1 MLHRALLQKSL
12 PFLLSSIAAVLMCTV
27 ALYLSHIQALS
38 LEFGN
43 LYSKSA
49 HRVTASNEDV
59 MTSLEHLGTDARAF
73 LQLDS
78 APQIRLVSAKD
89 FRYLDIPFHDGE
101 GFSGADGEALVGSQ
115 ARCPTGYRRVG
126 TLGVTDDSMLSNQV
140 LLVDNRSFLSED
152 GSLILD
158 GANAASRFE
167 YLHPEA
173 IVEQLSESQRSF
185 GGTDVLSPLIRAV
198 GALLIAI
205 LSISSGYIFGAERVP
220 LLRTC
225 DLLGLDPY
233 RRGAV
238 LISGYT
244 LLNCATFGCIGAFL
258 HFAGSPPRFL
268 DGETVIVGTTA
279 AVALATC
286 TATAILLPRGR
297 WHTG

>member
-1 MLHRALLQKSL
+1 
-12 PFLLSSIAAVLMCTV
+12 MCSV
-27 ALYLSHIQALS
+27 ALYHSHIQILS

-43 LYSKSA
+43 LYSENA
-49 HRVTASNEDV
+49 HRVAASNEDV
-59 MTSLEHLGTDARAF
+59 MASLEHLGTDARVF
-73 LQLDS
+73 LQIDS
-78 APQIRLVSAKD
+78 APHIRLITARDICS
-89 FRYLDIPFHDGE
+89 LSIPFHDGE

-140 LLVDNRSFLSED
+140 LLVDNRSFSSED

-158 GANAASRFE
+158 GSNAASRFE

-198 GALLIAI
+198 GVLLIAI
-205 LSISSGYIFGAERVP
+205 LSISSGYIFGADKIK
-220 LLRTC
+220 LLRTY

-233 RRGAV
+233 RRGVAF
-238 LISGYT
+238 IAGYT

>member
-1 MLHRALLQKSL
+1 MPRRVLLQKVL
-12 PFLLSSIAAVLMCTV
+12 PFLLSSIAAALMCSV
-27 ALYLSHIQALS
+27 ALYHSHIQILS

-43 LYSKSA
+43 LYSENA
-49 HRVTASNEDV
+49 HRVAASNEDV
-59 MTSLEHLGTDARAF
+59 MTSLEHLGTDARVF
-73 LQLDS
+73 LQIDS
-78 APQIRLVSAKD
+78 APHIRLITARDIRS
-89 FRYLDIPFHDGE
+89 LSIPFHDGE

-158 GANAASRFE
+158 GSNAASRFE

-185 GGTDVLSPLIRAV
+185 GGTDVLSPLIRMIGV
-198 GALLIAI
+198 LLIAI
-205 LSISSGYIFGAERVP
+205 LSISSGYIFGADKIK
-220 LLRTC
+220 LLRTY

-233 RRGAV
+233 RRGAAF
-238 LISGYT
+238 IAGYT

-258 HFAGSPPRFL
+258 HFAGSPPRFI
-268 DGETVIVGTTA
+268 DGETVIVGTAA

>member
-1 MLHRALLQKSL
+1 
-12 PFLLSSIAAVLMCTV
+12 
-27 ALYLSHIQALS
+27 
-38 LEFGN
+38 
-43 LYSKSA
+43 
-49 HRVTASNEDV
+49 

-89 FRYLDIPFHDGE
+89 FRYLDIPFHDGW

-115 ARCPTGYRRVG
+115 ALCPTGYRRVG
-126 TLGVTDDSMLSNQV
+126 TLGVTDDSMLSDQV
-140 LLVDNRSFLSED
+140 LLVDNQRFSSAD

-158 GANAASRFE
+158 GSNAASRFKD
-167 YLHPEA
+167 LHPEA
-173 IVEQLSESQRSF
+173 VVEQLSESQRSF

-205 LSISSGYIFGAERVP
+205 LSISSGYIFGVERVP

-233 RRGAV
+233 RRGTV

-268 DGETVIVGTTA
+268 DGETVIVGTAA

>member
-49 HRVTASNEDV
+49 HRVTASNGDV

-89 FRYLDIPFHDGE
+89 FRYLDIPFHDGR

-115 ARCPTGYRRVG
+115 ALCPTGYRRVG
-126 TLGVTDDSMLSNQV
+126 TLGVTDDSMLSDQV
-140 LLVDNRSFLSED
+140 LLVDNQRFSSAD

-158 GANAASRFE
+158 GSNAASRFKD
-167 YLHPEA
+167 LHPEA
-173 IVEQLSESQRSF
+173 VVEQLSESQRSF

-205 LSISSGYIFGAERVP
+205 LSISSGYIFGVERVP

-244 LLNCATFGCIGAFL
+244 LLNCATFGCIGASL

-268 DGETVIVGTTA
+268 DGETVIVGTA

>member
-1 MLHRALLQKSL
+1 MA
-12 PFLLSSIAAVLMCTV
+12 
-27 ALYLSHIQALS
+27 
-38 LEFGN
+38 
-43 LYSKSA
+43 
-49 HRVTASNEDV
+49 
-59 MTSLEHLGTDARAF
+59 SLEHLGTDARVF
-73 LQLDS
+73 LQIDS
-78 APQIRLVSAKD
+78 APHIRLITARDIRS
-89 FRYLDIPFHDGE
+89 LSIPFHDGE

-126 TLGVTDDSMLSNQV
+126 TLGGTDDSMLSNQV

-205 LSISSGYIFGAERVP
+205 LSISSGYIFGVERVP